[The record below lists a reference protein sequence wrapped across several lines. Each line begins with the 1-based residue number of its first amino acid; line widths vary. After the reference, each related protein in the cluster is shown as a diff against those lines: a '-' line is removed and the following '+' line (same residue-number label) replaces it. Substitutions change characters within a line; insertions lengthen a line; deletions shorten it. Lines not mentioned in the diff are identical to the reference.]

1 MTIPVWFQD
10 WYNNGSGGVAAA
22 AQTYIDRV
30 EADGGAVESIGC
42 VPSAVWD
49 WTTFTGP
56 LNGSGFIGVL
66 DALPAAQFAVSYRRL
81 TGNYS
86 GNCSQVIRSS
96 DLTSQDIGF
105 VANVEDTASLLSFVS
120 ANDGFRSV
128 WYDQS
133 GNTRDASQ
141 ATQASRPRIVSSGTL
156 DTLGGVPAPVFDGS
170 DDFLALASTLNIG
183 TISTVAFVGQVDAAS
198 IVWGVN
204 SNNYIYVQANI
215 VRVRLGDF
223 DNTWNNQN
231 DVPHM
236 FGIERSI
243 IAVRNGASVTL
254 YVDGVSKGTKTSGAG
269 TSASFDNIGAH
280 FARLN
285 GQAKEVIVWTEELTS
300 TQITTYVS
308 F

>member
-1 MTIPVWFQD
+1 MLGFGLGLPKSKV
-10 WYNNGSGGVAAA
+10 VA
-22 AQTYIDRV
+22 
-30 EADGGAVESIGC
+30 S
-42 VPSAVWD
+42 S
-49 WTTFTGP
+49 FT
-56 LNGSGFIGVL
+56 GVL
-66 DALPAAQFAVSYRRL
+66 DVLPAAQFGVSYRRL

-96 DLTSQDIGF
+96 DSTSQDIGF
-105 VANVEDTASLLSFVS
+105 VANVEDTASLLSFVG

-141 ATQASRPRIVSSGTL
+141 ATAASRPRIVSSGTL
-156 DTLGGVPAPVFDGS
+156 DALGGVPAPVFDGS

-183 TISTVAFVGQVDAAS
+183 SVSTVAFVGQVDATSA
-198 IVWGVN
+198 VWGVN
-204 SNNYIYVQANI
+204 SNNYMQVQAAQTI
-215 VRVRLGDF
+215 RVKLGDF
-223 DNTWNNQN
+223 DTIWNNA
-231 DVPHM
+231 DGVPNM
-236 FGIERSI
+236 VGVERNI
-243 IAVRNGASVTL
+243 ITVRNGASTTL
-254 YVDGVSKGTKTSGAG
+254 YIDGVSMGTKTSAAGA
-269 TSASFDNIGAH
+269 SASFDNIGAH